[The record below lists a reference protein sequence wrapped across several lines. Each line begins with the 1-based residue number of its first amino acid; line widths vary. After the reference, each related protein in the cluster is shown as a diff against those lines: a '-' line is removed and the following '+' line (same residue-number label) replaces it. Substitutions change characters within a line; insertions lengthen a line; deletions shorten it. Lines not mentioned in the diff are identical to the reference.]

1 MTRPIRT
8 ATPAALAIGA
18 ALTAATPA
26 QTQESSIEQAGPGP
40 YVVQF
45 VRFESS
51 LSREEV
57 LRAAAKRKPMF
68 EAMPGLVQKYY
79 LELDAPNSYGGI
91 YIWESAEAMAAF
103 RQSEEFKTIPA
114 AYGIATPPE
123 VEIIS
128 SLYSLR

>member
-1 MTRPIRT
+1 MEFH
-8 ATPAALAIGA
+8 ANALAA
-18 ALTAATPA
+18 AAVAASVAGTAVA
-26 QTQESSIEQAGPGP
+26 QDSTAPDTAG

-51 LSREEV
+51 LPREEV
-57 LRAAAKRKPMF
+57 LAAANERRPIF

-103 RQSEEFKTIPA
+103 RETELFKSIPA
-114 AYGIATPPE
+114 AYGIASKPE
-123 VEIIS
+123 VDVIPV
-128 SLYSLR
+128 LFPLR